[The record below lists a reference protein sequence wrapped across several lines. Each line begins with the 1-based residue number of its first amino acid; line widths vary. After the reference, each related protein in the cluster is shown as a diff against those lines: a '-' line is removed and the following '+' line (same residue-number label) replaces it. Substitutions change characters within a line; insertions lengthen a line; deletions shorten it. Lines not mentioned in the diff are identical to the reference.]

1 MTAKYGR
8 RNSYYSETGGNR
20 WVKRFTLLCFIIHQW
35 LWSCLV
41 DASCAFSIHH
51 YTHTHIY
58 IVYTVNI
65 YQIYMRYY
73 FKYIYIFVSVYAIY
87 VYISVFTYLYVC
99 IYTYTVCV
107 QLSRF
112 GCRAPNAIAQ
122 SRIFAVYKK
131 FEIPNIFIHIFH
143 FSGQNKYFLA

>member
-73 FKYIYIFVSVYAIY
+73 LKYIYIYLCLYTQYMYIFLYLRICMYAYIY
-87 VYISVFTYLYVC
+87 
-99 IYTYTVCV
+99 IYCMCTVIAV
-107 QLSRF
+107 RLSR
-112 GCRAPNAIAQ
+112 PQ
-122 SRIFAVYKK
+122 SNRSIVDFCG
-131 FEIPNIFIHIFH
+131 I
-143 FSGQNKYFLA
+143 

>member
-73 FKYIYIFVSVYAIY
+73 LKYIYIFVSVYAIY
-87 VYISVFTYLYVC
+87 VYISVFTYMYVC
-99 IYTYTVCV
+99 IY
-107 QLSRF
+107 
-112 GCRAPNAIAQ
+112 
-122 SRIFAVYKK
+122 
-131 FEIPNIFIHIFH
+131 IHILYVYSYRGSAVAPPVQSLNRGFLRYIKSLKFPI
-143 FSGQNKYFLA
+143 FSFIYFIFRDRISIF